1 MYIDK
6 KTEENYA
13 KLREH
18 KENIDKRMKIISGLM
33 VAMPIFVIVVALI
46 ATFPEAARRILTDSH
61 RTSYRRRRRH
71 SPASALVL
79 CIFAL
84 SEALAGTKMP
94 TKAAPFI
101 YFGEFVLG
109 ILMFIKGSYIVAVLF
124 IILSAASFVLN
135 YIYKK
140 LEKEDDELKTLDGY
154 PHFNPLLTS
163 KIKAS
168 ETARKKYPTDMT
180 PEERIM
186 YERENY

>member
-6 KTEENYA
+6 RTEENYA
-13 KLREH
+13 KLRAH
-18 KENIDKRMKIISGLM
+18 KENIDKRMKIISGLL

-46 ATFPEAARRILTDSH
+46 STFPEEARRILTSGS
-61 RTSYRRRRRH
+61 RSGYRRRHRH
-71 SPASALVL
+71 SPASVLVL
-79 CIFAL
+79 CVFAL
-84 SEALAGTKMP
+84 GEALAGTKMP
-94 TKAAPFI
+94 VKAAPFI
-101 YFGEFVLG
+101 YFGEFVLA
-109 ILMFIKGSYIVAVLF
+109 IVMFVKGSYIIAVLF
-124 IILSAASFVLN
+124 IILSAASFILN

-140 LEKEDDELKTLDGY
+140 LEKEDEELKTLDGY

-168 ETARKKYPTDMT
+168 ETAREKYPADMT